1 MSDIFRDSTVGALIN
16 YATNGR
22 LFPFPDQRPE
32 WQLPANLRP
41 KSHSRDSDVKN
52 RDKVAVESAGS
63 NTPTSRNSG
72 ELEKGPAPTEPVSDK
87 PVVGWYD
94 ENDQENPM
102 NWSLFKRCAVV
113 AMTCLLTTSIYLGS
127 AIYTAS
133 IPDIMEVF
141 NCSQTTATAGL
152 SLYVIAYGIG
162 PMFLSP
168 ISEIPSVGRREIYIV
183 TLIIYTAL
191 QVPTLYANNI
201 HTLLAM
207 RFFAGF
213 FGSPALASGG
223 ATIQDMFHFIKLPNA
238 MILWSVTALCGPL
251 VGPIMGGYAAAV
263 KGWKWPL
270 YELLWLVGF
279 TLILLI
285 FWYPETNA
293 ETILLRRARR
303 IRARTG
309 NQELY
314 SEGEVRQSH
323 LKSSQVL
330 YESLLRP
337 FQLMTEPVVLYLNLY
352 ISLGYAIFYLW
363 FEAFPVVYIDIY
375 HFSLGASALPFLG
388 LLVTAILTGIC
399 YLIYNKKV
407 IEATFLRTGAIIPES
422 RLTIALF
429 AAPFGPVALF
439 IFGWTARESIHW
451 MAPTIGAA
459 LFLPG
464 LLLIFQGAVV
474 YLPMSYPRYAA
485 SILAGNGLFRAVLGG
500 AFPLFGRELYTSLGV
515 GGGCSLL
522 AGITIAFWPG
532 LWYLWRYGAEIRA
545 KSKYANF

>member
-1 MSDIFRDSTVGALIN
+1 MSDIFRDSTFGSLLN
-16 YATNGR
+16 TLSNGR
-22 LFPFPDQRPE
+22 LFPYPEQRPD
-32 WQLPANLRP
+32 WVLP
-41 KSHSRDSDVKN
+41 
-52 RDKVAVESAGS
+52 ESL
-63 NTPTSRNSG
+63 RNSPAG
-72 ELEKGPAPTEPVSDK
+72 RSSDDTHIEKPVTASAAHSTKSSTDLEKNPTEVTEKPVSVK
-87 PVVGWYD
+87 PTVGWYGD
-94 ENDQENPM
+94 DDPDNPM
-102 NWSLFKRCAVV
+102 NWSLFKRCFVV
-113 AMTCLLTTSIYLGS
+113 AMTCLLTTSVYTGS

-133 IPDIMEVF
+133 IPGIMDTFDV
-141 NCSQTTATAGL
+141 SQTAATAGL

-162 PMFLSP
+162 PMFFSP
-168 ISEIPSVGRREIYIV
+168 LSEIPSIGRRPIYII
-183 TLIIYTAL
+183 TLIIFVAL

-238 MILWSVTALCGPL
+238 MVLWSVTALCGPL
-251 VGPIMGGYAAAV
+251 LGPIMGGFAAMAN
-263 KGWKWPL
+263 GWKWPI
-270 YELLWLVGF
+270 YELLWLTGF

-293 ETILLRRARR
+293 ETILLQRAQR
-303 IRARTG
+303 IRKRTG
-309 NQELY
+309 MQHLTSD
-314 SEGEVRQSH
+314 SEDKQAH
-323 LKSSQVL
+323 LAFSSIIF
-330 YESLLRP
+330 ESLLRP
-337 FQLMTEPVVLYLNLY
+337 FQLMTEPVILYLNLY
-352 ISLGYAIFYLW
+352 IALGYAIFYLW
-363 FEAFPVVYIDIY
+363 FEAFPLVYIEIY
-375 HFSLGASALPFLG
+375 HFNLGTSALPFMG
-388 LLVTAILTGIC
+388 LLITACLTGAC
-399 YLIYNKKV
+399 YLIYNKYV

-429 AAPFGPVALF
+429 AAPFGPIALF
-439 IFGWTARESIHW
+439 IFGWTAREDIHW

-464 LLLIFQGAVV
+464 LFLVFQGAVV

-485 SILAGNGLFRAVLGG
+485 SILAGNGLCRALLGG
-500 AFPLFGRELYTSLGV
+500 AFPLFGRSLYESLGI

-532 LWYLWRYGAEIRA
+532 LWYLWKNGAKIRA